1 MISVDSTALSKD
13 LEQFYKDVVRKLEN
27 MVRGFAYEVT
37 LSAIDNTPFGDDV
50 TYQSLYNLPSRLKF
64 APAKA
69 GSAKGGWVIS
79 MNGMDGDMFPM
90 QASSREA
97 TDVKNKAK
105 QDSSNYQLGDTV
117 YITNFVP
124 YVTHNGWTLPRFG
137 SLEAG
142 YSEQAPFGIKTP
154 TLEQVQATY
163 KVNLQRYYDQG

>member
-1 MISVDSTALSKD
+1 MISVDSAALSKD
-13 LEQFYKDVVRKLEN
+13 LEQFYKDVVRKLET

-37 LSAIDNTPFGDDV
+37 LTAIDNTPFGDDV
-50 TYQSLYNLPSRLKF
+50 KYQSLYNIPSRLKF

-79 MNGMDGDMFPM
+79 MNEMDGDMFPM
-90 QASSREA
+90 QASSWDA
-97 TDVKNKAK
+97 TNVKSKAK
-105 QDSSNYQLGDTV
+105 SDAATYQLGATV

-124 YVTHNGWTLPRFG
+124 YVTKSGWTSPSFD

-142 YSEQAPFGIKTP
+142 YSEQAPLGIKTP